1 MKGEQNA
8 EQNSRFCLIWT
19 EKHGSEWVNIGL
31 DSQEAVKVLPFQET
45 GTLLCVAH
53 CWWQK
58 K

>member
-31 DSQEAVKVLPFQET
+31 DSQGAVKALPFQET
-45 GTLLCVAH
+45 
-53 CWWQK
+53 
-58 K
+58 